1 MAERIAKR
9 IAKLGY
15 CSRRQAEELIF
26 QKKVKVNGTV
36 IDTPVVF
43 VESTDIIEINNQ
55 QLAQDLISTR
65 LFMYYKPTGYICS
78 NADEQGRKTIFDN
91 LPEDLPR
98 LIYVGRLDLN
108 SEGLLLLTTNGTLAH
123 ALTNSQLALNRTYK
137 VRVFGEVKQT
147 DLENLALG
155 ITINGIEYKPI
166 IADIIHKQGK
176 NTWLEITITEG
187 KNREIRNI
195 CEYLG
200 LQVSRLIRTAFG
212 SYNLQQ
218 TPLQEGEVVEVSP
231 KGLKKYLSKELFAEL
246 FPKDFKPIKAPS
258 SRQPSKANKYSKAPA
273 TTTTRKPTNSPH
285 TNKFTKPIRTPK
297 LTKPISSK
305 RQAEHTKKSPST
317 TSSHKPR
324 TSSKSTNAIDSLNTT
339 SFNNTKPKAFNK
351 SKANKTTRYNKPT
364 NSNNS
369 NKNKPRNTNQDS
381 KVTSSK
387 KTFKS
392 TTNIRKLKG

>member
-78 NADEQGRKTIFDN
+78 NDDEKGRKTIFDN

-123 ALTNSQLALNRTYK
+123 ALANPQLALNRTYK

-246 FPKDFKPIKAPS
+246 FPKDFKAI
-258 SRQPSKANKYSKAPA
+258 KAPA
-273 TTTTRKPTNSPH
+273 TTTTRKPTNSLH
-285 TNKFTKPIRTPK
+285 TNKFTKPARTPK
-297 LTKPISSK
+297 LIKPISSK
-305 RQAEHTKKSPST
+305 RQQEHTKKNPST
-317 TSSHKPR
+317 NSATTSANKPR
-324 TSSKSTNAIDSLNTT
+324 ASSKRTNAIDSLNTT
-339 SFNNTKPKAFNK
+339 KSFNSIKPKDLNTR
-351 SKANKTTRYNKPT
+351 KANKTTRKPT
-364 NSNNS
+364 NPNNS
-369 NKNKPRNTNQDS
+369 NKNKPSNTRQYS
-381 KVTSSK
+381 KVSPSA

-392 TTNIRKLKG
+392 STNTRKFKG